1 MHVFVSYR
9 TQSCHSDF
17 TCERVVGSFLVNGTA
32 ITCEDKR
39 WSPMEPGGNVLGT
52 PLNETRL
59 KICCI
64 DRRISLELTFENATN
79 IRELILEEVKF
90 SLARPNVFRGL
101 ERLTHLVLRNL
112 YGCKHIVDRCFEGL
126 TNLRSLTITHMN
138 ELEHMYPGLLQPLVS
153 LQSLTFRY
161 IGSSSN
167 MLGYTDYARVLGG
180 ITSRSFQ
187 TLLLY
192 GIHSKNHN
200 ETQLNIDDLFQN
212 GSMGAS
218 LKHLDIGRNYI
229 SFFKGSP
236 SKALPVLEFIS
247 LAENVINGSM
257 SASSFWKNH
266 PRLTTLNIS
275 EMDNLGSFNETFSC
289 SNLGNGCNGIT
300 EVTVG
305 PRLEFILMR
314 NTAVDLFNQFKLI
327 DTQRVLKYVDI
338 SNSRCARPIACS
350 VGSLHALEYFNL
362 QNVNADGVDKYLFNK
377 MPNLKVLLLGNND
390 IGDVVANDI
399 ENRLFNYNKQLQNLD
414 LAGCNITE
422 IPLKE
427 FSNLQH
433 LQNIN
438 LSGNWLRRFQVNLQ
452 TLTRIETLNLSH
464 NNLTTLPLDTRTE
477 LEQVA
482 AEKNVTVD
490 ISENPL
496 QCLCDFVNWIHT
508 SRVKFVNKDNTFC
521 VDGNNSMNLL
531 FDIESPGYAC
541 IDHKTDHDKDDGRS
555 SKGNQSIV
563 TGKDEKVNPL
573 REKMTTNVWN
583 NTLIISLSLTLVV
596 IIIAFPVVIF
606 VLRRYRW
613 KMAFCCHRLRGGRS
627 PAVAEVDKVYKRDAF
642 ICFNSN
648 DRGWVCND
656 LLQHLE
662 DNEISTVV
670 HHRDFMPGGVLED
683 MIRESI
689 DMCRYTV
696 LVLSPD
702 FLSSNWCL
710 LEMHLARSRIISQ
723 ERDVIVP
730 IILREFPTSQL
741 TRTLEGIL
749 SRSYIQWTDD
759 PEGQV
764 LFWGK
769 LIDKL
774 KRGGNIRPLHT

>member
-1 MHVFVSYR
+1 M
-9 TQSCHSDF
+9 
-17 TCERVVGSFLVNGTA
+17 NGTQVK
-32 ITCEDKR
+32 CEDNTIVAA
-39 WSPMEPGGNVLGT
+39 PMSNQPRRKQLGE
-52 PLNETRL
+52 LKNETRL
-59 KICCI
+59 KICCFG
-64 DRRISLELTFENATN
+64 RRTLVNLTFSNMAN

-112 YGCKHIVDRCFEGL
+112 YGCKHIVDRCFEDL

-138 ELEHMYPGLLQPLVS
+138 EMEHMYPGLLQPVVS

-180 ITSRSFQ
+180 ITSPRFQ
-187 TLLLY
+187 TLVLY
-192 GIHSKNHN
+192 SMLSKHHG

-212 GSMGAS
+212 SSKGAS
-218 LKHLDIGRNYI
+218 LKHIDLGQNGII
-229 SFFKGSP
+229 FFKGSLL
-236 SKALPVLEFIS
+236 KAFPVLEFIS
-247 LAENVINGSM
+247 LADNVINGSM
-257 SASSFWKNH
+257 SATSFWKNLFAH
-266 PRLTTLNIS
+266 PRLKTLDMSGTSNVPI
-275 EMDNLGSFNETFSC
+275 GSSNETLSC
-289 SNLGNGCNGIT
+289 STVGNGCNGIT

-305 PRLEFILMR
+305 PRLEMFSMKNIGLPF
-314 NTAVDLFNQFKLI
+314 DLFKLITLI

-338 SNSRCARPIACS
+338 SNSRCVTVSCS
-350 VGSLHALEYFNL
+350 VGSLRALEYLNL
-362 QNVNADGVDKYLFNK
+362 QNINAIGIEMHLFNE
-377 MPNLKVLLLGNND
+377 MHSLTVLLLGNND
-390 IGDVVANDI
+390 IGNIIANDT
-399 ENRLFNYNKQLQNLD
+399 ENRIFYYNNKLQTLD
-414 LAGCNITE
+414 LAGCSITE
-422 IPLKE
+422 IPSKE
-427 FSNLQH
+427 FSNLRQ
-433 LQNIN
+433 LENLN
-438 LSGNWLRRFQVNLQ
+438 LSGNWLSHVQVDLQ
-452 TLTRIETLNLSH
+452 TLTKIETLNLSH

-477 LEQVA
+477 LEKVA
-482 AEKNVTVD
+482 SKSNVTID
-490 ISENPL
+490 MSENPL
-496 QCLCDFVNWIHT
+496 QCLCDFVNWIHA
-508 SRVKFVNKDNTFC
+508 SRVKFVNKETTFC
-521 VDGNNSMNLL
+521 VDGHNSRKLL
-531 FDIESPGYAC
+531 FSVDIESLEDAC
-541 IDHKTDHDKDDGRS
+541 MDHPKINNSSTSVESTRMDQSTDHGINDVQREVERAKM
-555 SKGNQSIV
+555 KKKNQ
-563 TGKDEKVNPL
+563 TGE
-573 REKMTTNVWN
+573 RMTGDIWN
-583 NTLIISLSLTLVV
+583 DRIIMTLVV
-596 IIIAFPVVIF
+596 VIIACPILVL

-613 KMAFCCHRLRGGRS
+613 KVAFCCHRMTVGRS

-662 DNEISTVV
+662 DNKVSTVV
-670 HHRDFMPGGVLED
+670 HHRDFMPGGVLEE

-749 SRSYIQWTDD
+749 SRPYIQWTDD
-759 PEGQV
+759 PVGQV

-769 LIDKL
+769 LVDKL